1 MKWINVLLISILIAG
16 CEKPE
21 ARSCF
26 KKSGEYSEK
35 KVTFGSF
42 NQLFLK
48 EHIEYKLIQDS
59 LNFVIIKGGKNLLD
73 FIDVT
78 SEQGLLSIKNRNRCN
93 FLRHY
98 EVPVVEIH
106 YTKLIN
112 ILFEGTER
120 LYNEDTLI
128 TDYLTLTLRDGAGR
142 MDLNV
147 KALDINAINTHGWGG
162 LTLRGQ
168 TGTLHANLMGDG
180 VFDFKD
186 LNVQTEAK
194 LITSSSVDQYIAVNA
209 IPFSVELNGVGNVLY
224 YGMPTVLNKSIYGKG
239 KLIHVQ

>member
-1 MKWINVLLISILIAG
+1 MKWLNVLLICLLIFG
-16 CEKPE
+16 CKKPE

-35 KVTFGSF
+35 KIAFGSF
-42 NQLFLK
+42 NQLNLK
-48 EHIEYKLIQDS
+48 EHVEYKLIQDS
-59 LNFVIIKGGKNLLD
+59 LNCVLIKGGKNLLD
-73 FIDVT
+73 FIEVIG
-78 SEQGLLSIKNRNRCN
+78 EQGVLSIKNRNRCN
-93 FLRHY
+93 YLRHY
-98 EVPVVEIH
+98 EVPMVEIH

-142 MDLNV
+142 IDLNV

-162 LTLRGQ
+162 LTLRGH
-168 TGTLHANLMGDG
+168 TETLRANLMGDG
-180 VFDFKD
+180 IFNFKG
-186 LNVQTEAK
+186 LSIQTEAK
-194 LITSSSVDQYIAVNA
+194 LITSSSVDQQISVNA

-224 YGMPTVLNKSIYGKG
+224 YGMPTVLNQSIYGKG
-239 KLIHVQ
+239 KLIHIQ

>member
-1 MKWINVLLISILIAG
+1 
-16 CEKPE
+16 
-21 ARSCF
+21 
-26 KKSGEYSEK
+26 
-35 KVTFGSF
+35 
-42 NQLFLK
+42 
-48 EHIEYKLIQDS
+48 
-59 LNFVIIKGGKNLLD
+59 
-73 FIDVT
+73 
-78 SEQGLLSIKNRNRCN
+78 
-93 FLRHY
+93 
-98 EVPVVEIH
+98 VVEIH

-168 TGTLHANLMGDG
+168 TGTLRANLMGDG
-180 VFDFKD
+180 SFDFKG
-186 LNVQTEAK
+186 LSVQTEAK
-194 LITSSSVDQYIAVNA
+194 LITSSSVDQHIAVNA

-224 YGMPTVLNKSIYGKG
+224 YGMPAVLNQSIYGKG
-239 KLIHVQ
+239 KLIHIQ